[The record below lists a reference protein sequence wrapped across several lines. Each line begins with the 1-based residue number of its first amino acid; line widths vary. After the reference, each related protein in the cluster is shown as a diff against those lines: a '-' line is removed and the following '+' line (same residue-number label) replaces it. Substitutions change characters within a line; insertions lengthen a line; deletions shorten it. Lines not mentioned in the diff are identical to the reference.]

1 MVGES
6 MVNTIEEI
14 ELNKAKNLN
23 PKYADTMAHPP
34 WT

>member
-1 MVGES
+1 

-14 ELNKAKNLN
+14 ELNKVKNLN
-23 PKYADTMAHPP
+23 AKYADTMAHPP